1 MRTNTDT
8 DTTTTARVARHRGRR
23 TLVALAAALACAIGT
38 GDAGM
43 AAVRQSIP
51 DEQAGPPFYARIGTE
66 AIHTDEWAAIPF
78 YRDPSCVPS
87 DFNLMTFFDAPRAFS
102 CALTVEGHV
111 VWKNGPPPQD
121 FAPIQQNLR
130 GAGPVPVWLV
140 AWPELEAAMAD
151 GVLTIVELAALP
163 SLQVG
168 YADVFHET
176 LHPAEAAKRGM
187 IQLNARGTLDDGRA
201 FSVQAVAGC
210 GCEGDPNV
218 RHVAITVG

>member
-1 MRTNTDT
+1 MRTTP
-8 DTTTTARVARHRGRR
+8 TTTRTTARVARQRGRR
-23 TLVALAAALACAIGT
+23 ALVALTAALAGAIGT

-43 AAVRQSIP
+43 AAVRQSVP
-51 DEQAGPPFYARIGTE
+51 DEQAGPPVYARIGTE

-78 YRDPSCVPS
+78 YRDPSCVPA
-87 DFNLMTFFDAPRAFS
+87 DFNLLNFFDAPRAFG

-111 VWKNGPPPQD
+111 VWKNGPPPED
-121 FAPIQQNLR
+121 FAPIQQVLR

-163 SLQVG
+163 SLQRG
-168 YADVFHET
+168 YAHLFHET
-176 LHPAEAAKRGM
+176 LHPSEAAKRGM
-187 IQLNARGTLDDGRA
+187 IKLNARGTLDDGRS

-210 GCEGDPNV
+210 GCEEDPRV
-218 RHVAITVG
+218 HHVAITVG